1 MMGRDIE
8 PDIVIRRGHLNTPR
22 ANYEF
27 FGEWQ
32 RLNDNNFEPRGVGIA
47 RTLDW
52 SVIAGTFDRNG
63 IVHGIP
69 YLYFD

>member
-1 MMGRDIE
+1 MGRDIE
-8 PDIVIRRGHLNTPR
+8 PDIVIRRGHLNTQR

-47 RTLDW
+47 KTLD
-52 SVIAGTFDRNG
+52 
-63 IVHGIP
+63 
-69 YLYFD
+69 